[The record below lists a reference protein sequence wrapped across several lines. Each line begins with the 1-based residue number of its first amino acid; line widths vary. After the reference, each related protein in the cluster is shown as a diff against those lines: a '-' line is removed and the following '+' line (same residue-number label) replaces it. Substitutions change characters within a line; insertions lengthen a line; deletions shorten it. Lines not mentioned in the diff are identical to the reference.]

1 MYYVFIGS
9 NLDGSFK
16 MNIMSL
22 RVFVRE
28 KPKTELVIWGVIMIF
43 LFLFLIYSLILVF
56 NQETPLF
63 NKNHMANECSV
74 ISSSIFI
81 IIGFINLPRIRKSL
95 SLRNVEIA
103 NSKKKIENWLI
114 ITDFIKNSLMHVFNS
129 TRLLKFNDIYR
140 CV

>member
-1 MYYVFIGS
+1 
-9 NLDGSFK
+9 

-63 NKNHMANECSV
+63 NKNNMANECFV
-74 ISSSIFI
+74 ISSSIFLI
-81 IIGFINLPRIRKSL
+81 LGFIKLPKIMNSIRRK
-95 SLRNVEIA
+95 NDEIA
-103 NSKKKIENWLI
+103 NS
-114 ITDFIKNSLMHVFNS
+114 
-129 TRLLKFNDIYR
+129 
-140 CV
+140 

>member
-43 LFLFLIYSLILVF
+43 LFLFLIYSLILVL

-63 NKNHMANECSV
+63 TRNHMANECFV
-74 ISSSIFI
+74 ISSLIFI
-81 IIGFINLPRIRKSL
+81 ILGFIKLPRIRKSL
-95 SLRNVEIA
+95 SRKNVEIE
-103 NSKKKIENWLI
+103 NSKKKIE
-114 ITDFIKNSLMHVFNS
+114 H
-129 TRLLKFNDIYR
+129 
-140 CV
+140 